1 MPTER
6 KCGIC
11 RELGHNRRS
20 CPHNVLSRRSRPIET
35 TTNMQLRN
43 LTKARLQQ
51 ISIHYFNEETKGT
64 KDIIQQRIIE
74 HRDQSLH
81 FNDAYGSGI
90 PGSVQTNFISRRI
103 QRQDENNIFP
113 PIYLNDNVKFASMI
127 ELCYLY
133 ACVMEM
139 NQVWRRGRGAS
150 VVQTIQREVIP
161 KLENIKKIWDLWK
174 TGRYWPVSDYIP
186 IPVGLVAGARV
197 RGTGSRMCR
206 RVCTRKNI
214 IILIKEIFAIFRSE
228 HKVWY
233 EHNQRKTIQIQNLTS
248 NKVFVYVC
256 VKKPEPYPEIYN
268 ECKFI
273 RTIQPGLNQI
283 HIPRSTLK
291 FNIIVSSV
299 NNGPQCY
306 YGETPLGKGLKSDI
320 LFEDIANDIN
330 SIIEIKKNYTELE
343 KWREAALKGDYLLK
357 QLIRLGI
364 GENETY
370 EPIIDLHQDI
380 ILPEHTESDKEIAGI
395 PSVFTNIT

>member
-20 CPHNVLSRRSRPIET
+20 CPHNDLSRRSRPIET

-81 FNDAYGSGI
+81 LFSDAYVAGLV
-90 PGSVQTNFISRRI
+90 GSVQTNFISRRI

-113 PIYLNDNVKFASMI
+113 PIYLKDNVEFASMI

-139 NQVWRRGRGAS
+139 NPVWRRGAS

-161 KLENIKKIWDLWK
+161 KLGNAKKIWDLWK
-174 TGRYWPVSDYIP
+174 TGSGLLGDYLP
-186 IPVGLVAGARV
+186 IPVGLVVGAPV
-197 RGTGSRMCR
+197 RGTGSLMCR
-206 RVCTRKNI
+206 RACTRKNI

-233 EHNQRKTIQIQNLTS
+233 EHNQRITMRIQNLTS
-248 NKVFVYVC
+248 NKVFAYVC

-273 RTIQPGLNQI
+273 GTIHPGLNQI

-306 YGETPLGKGLKSDI
+306 YGETSIGKGLKSDI

-330 SIIEIKKNYTELE
+330 SIIEIKKNTELE

-364 GENETY
+364 GENEMY

-380 ILPEHTESDKEIAGI
+380 ILPEHTERDKETAGI
-395 PSVFTNIT
+395 PSAFTNIT